1 MTDGNFLTS
10 IGIDPQLVTAGS
22 AGGLVKA
29 LIGKQRVL
37 DAIASM
43 VVGAMVSNYAGAPFA
58 SLLSSVE
65 LFGLRINLRPEVG
78 GFFAG
83 IFAYAIVAFLGSK
96 LREKFGGAEQP
107 GVNK

>member
-1 MTDGNFLTS
+1 MADGNFLTS

-37 DAIASM
+37 DAVASM
-43 VVGAMVSNYAGAPFA
+43 VVGAMVSNYGGAPMA
-58 SLLSSVE
+58 AMLSGIE
-65 LFGLRINLRPEVG
+65 LFGLRMNLRPEVG

-83 IFAYAIVAFLGSK
+83 IFAYSIVAFIGSK
-96 LREKFGGAEQP
+96 LREKFGNGEP
-107 GVNK
+107 K